1 MPLGVVSAVIGV
13 SRQLWELP
21 GGTAARWVGLDGL
34 QSQGKRPGRDRA
46 QETQKGEGRGMS
58 QAEGRGERE
67 CPLVKTDVLKPVQ
80 GTLALST
87 AAYEVGGVQRRLP

>member
-1 MPLGVVSAVIGV
+1 MPSGMVSAVIGV
-13 SRQLWELP
+13 SGQLWELP
-21 GGTAARWVGLDGL
+21 GGRAAQWEGQGGL

-46 QETQKGEGRGMS
+46 QETQRGAGRGMS

-67 CPLVKTDVLKPVQ
+67 RPLVKAGVKPVQ

-87 AAYEVGGVQRRLP
+87 IACEVGGVRRRLP